1 MTPGNLPTAHLVMRA
16 RVRCQV
22 LQRIF
27 PLRDE
32 RQYSVV
38 SRALF
43 LGGRGLFVFP
53 AQHGPAACGRAVV
66 RGGGERAL

>member
-1 MTPGNLPTAHLVMRA
+1 MKPGNLPNARLVTRA

-22 LQRIF
+22 LQRRF

-32 RQYSVV
+32 RQYPIMLH
-38 SRALF
+38 ALF

-53 AQHGPAACGRAVV
+53 AQQDRLRAAGRWSK
-66 RGGGERAL
+66 GEERAL